1 MIDTIKLPGRQCIL
15 NWIGNVGL
23 QNIRL
28 NTDEVLTVTA
38 TIAIYNSA
46 GSTILAATAMTIA
59 GAATTLNSATYLL
72 TTGAGNVITAAG
84 TYRMIFTVTYGGAKP
99 LIVEQLIE
107 VKANPF

>member
-1 MIDTIKLPGRQCIL
+1 MIDTIKIPGRQCIL

-28 NTDEVLTVTA
+28 STDEVLTVTA
-38 TIAIYNSA
+38 TVAIYDSSGN
-46 GSTILAATAMTIA
+46 TILAATAMTIT
-59 GAATTLNSATYLL
+59 GAATTLNTATYIL
-72 TTGAGNVITAAG
+72 TTGAGNVIVAAG
-84 TYRMIFTVTYGGAKP
+84 TYRMIFTVTCGAAKP